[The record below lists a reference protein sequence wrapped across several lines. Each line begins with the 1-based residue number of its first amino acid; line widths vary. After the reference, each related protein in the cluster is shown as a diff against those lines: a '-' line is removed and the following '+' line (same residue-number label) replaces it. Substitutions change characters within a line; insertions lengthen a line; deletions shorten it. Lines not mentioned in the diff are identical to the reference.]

1 MSSSAPPGDRGRSC
15 DLARCFL
22 IMDSTG
28 AVCTAFKLDVP
39 HSVGLTL
46 AANASLQDCIRRVA
60 VSTRTPGR

>member
-1 MSSSAPPGDRGRSC
+1 
-15 DLARCFL
+15 
-22 IMDSTG
+22 MDSTG